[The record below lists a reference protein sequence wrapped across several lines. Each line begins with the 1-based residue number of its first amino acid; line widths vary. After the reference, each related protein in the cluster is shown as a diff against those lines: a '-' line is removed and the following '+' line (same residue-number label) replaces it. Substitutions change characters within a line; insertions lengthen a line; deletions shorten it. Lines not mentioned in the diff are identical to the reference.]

1 MKKGQTPNVVGEWG
15 SSGSSNQNPIDGEVL
30 RPNILVYESCR
41 GWGKSSEKSMKGMVR
56 IR

>member
-30 RPNILVYESCR
+30 KPNKLVVDRAEDEA
-41 GWGKSSEKSMKGMVR
+41 KAMENQ
-56 IR
+56 